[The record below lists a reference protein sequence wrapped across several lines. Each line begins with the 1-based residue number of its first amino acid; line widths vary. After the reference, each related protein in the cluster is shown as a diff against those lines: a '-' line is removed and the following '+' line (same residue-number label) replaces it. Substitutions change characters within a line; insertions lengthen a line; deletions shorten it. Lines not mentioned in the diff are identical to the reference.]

1 MEFDKPYKRETFI
14 SFLQQFLPED
24 ASLKIHKKI
33 TPSFQTHF
41 ASSVTDLGSV
51 ESLNLKIYEIKHRS
65 VHDARVGLSKD
76 AFRILSEEAEERALV
91 IFVPED
97 SNDVYRF
104 SFIELSLECTEKG
117 SLRTSYSNP
126 RRYSYKLGTGIAYH
140 TPNKYLNQ
148 AGRVS
153 SAEDLKKRFSVEIL
167 TKEFYS
173 ELSDWYAW
181 AVKILRFPNNLK
193 DSQDQEKYNHEAA
206 IRLITRLIFVWFL
219 KQRHLVPSEFFDE
232 DFLSEKILKNFS
244 PNLQDLAGKS
254 WDSIY
259 YKAVLQN
266 LFFAM
271 LNCPLTQEGQNALT
285 ERRFRESTLKGGAP
299 KPDNES
305 SKIMRHKDLFKDPAA
320 FLHLSNSTV
329 PFLNG
334 GLFDCLDDSSSELYL
349 DGFSDDPKVHSE
361 LIVPDFLFFGEEAGK
376 NIDLSEWY
384 GDSKK
389 KKVSARG
396 LIDILKRY
404 NFTVEENTPFDQ
416 DISLDP
422 ELLGKVF
429 ENLLAAYNPETQ
441 VSARKQ
447 TGSFYTPREIVQFM
461 VNESLI
467 SYLKRTV
474 GAEFE
479 SEFRK
484 LIQVEDSVIN
494 LSEPQKRAI
503 VKALFNCKVLDP
515 ACGSGAFPVGM
526 LQQMVHILQQLDRSN
541 SYWKKLLVEK
551 ATEETSKAYEV
562 DREEE
567 RRELLADIERSF
579 NESLN
584 MPDYARKLYLIENCI
599 FGVDIQPIAIQI
611 AKLRFFIAL
620 VVDQKT
626 NSEPCKNFGIRPLP
640 NLEAKFVAADSL
652 KSLDRHESDLFD
664 LNEIQ
669 DKQDQLKL
677 AKHKIFG
684 AKTLKTKKKY
694 KQKVNELRKELAQS
708 LLRNNF
714 INNIEAEELAS
725 WDMFDQNTCAPFF
738 DPEWMFGIKDGFD
751 IVLGNP
757 PYIQLQ
763 ANKGALATK
772 YEDCGFDAFA
782 RTGDIYCLFYNR
794 GTELLCQDGALCF
807 ITSNKWMR
815 AAYGEKLRNFL
826 KKETN
831 PSLLLDF
838 GGIQVFESATVDTNI
853 LLLTKSKYEN
863 STNCVTLNG
872 KSLSCYK
879 DLSDFFQ
886 QNKIPL
892 NLNTVNRWVVLSSIE
907 VSINKKIASVGIPL
921 KNWNIKIY
929 RGVLTGFNE
938 AFIISGTKREE
949 ILNNCKTEEE
959 KERTAELIRPILR
972 GRDIQRFDFHWAG
985 LYLIATFPSRH
996 YDINHLPAL
1005 KAHLL
1010 SFGIEKLEQTGC
1022 EHLVK
1027 GKKIKARKKTNNKWF
1042 ETQDSISYWE
1052 DFLKPKIVW
1061 PRLMRIS
1068 KTQDNTFPRF
1078 AYVEKEMFTVD
1089 SLCFFTGKDLELL
1102 CEVLNSDYAAYYF
1115 LKNVATLDSGGVQMR
1130 QQYVEHIPIP
1140 PLEKGK
1146 NVFDAFCFTKEEV
1159 RFIKDTVT
1167 ELIAIAQSN

>member
-334 GLFDCLDDSSSELYL
+334 GLFDCLDDSSYELYL

-879 DLSDFFQ
+879 DLSDFVKHNCTKSNFNTSTSWLVLDSIEMNIK
-886 QNKIPL
+886 NKID
-892 NLNTVNRWVVLSSIE
+892 
-907 VSINKKIASVGIPL
+907 KIGVPL
-921 KNWNIKIY
+921 KDWDIQINYGIK
-929 RGVLTGFNE
+929 TGCNE
-938 AFIISGTKREE
+938 AFIINNEKREE
-949 ILNNCKTEEE
+949 ILLNCLTEEE
-959 KERTAELIRPILR
+959 RKITAEIIRPILR
-972 GRDIQRFDFHWAG
+972 GRDIERYGYKWEDTW
-985 LYLIATFPSRH
+985 LINTHNGIKGKGKRVHVEDLPS
-996 YDINHLPAL
+996 I
-1005 KAHLL
+1005 KAHLDQYLTKL
-1010 SFGIEKLEQTGC
+1010 SRRAD
-1022 EHLVK
+1022 K
-1027 GKKIKARKKTNNKWF
+1027 GDTPYNLRNCAYLDHF
-1042 ETQDSISYWE
+1042 S
-1052 DFLKPKIVW
+1052 KPKIMWKRVGSI
-1061 PRLMRIS
+1061 L
-1068 KTQDNTFPRF
+1068 RF
-1078 AYVEKEMFTVD
+1078 SYDKEGHFGLD
-1089 SLCFFTGKDLELL
+1089 STCFAIGEHLEFLVCL
-1102 CEVLNSDYAAYYF
+1102 LNSPMGHYLLRNAPKTGTGD
-1115 LKNVATLDSGGVQMR
+1115 LLISVQA
-1130 QQYVEHIPIP
+1130 VEPILAP
-1140 PLEKGK
+1140 KPEDTSIYERYLANGLF
-1146 NVFDAFCFTKEEV
+1146 NEE
-1159 RFIKDTVT
+1159 T
-1167 ELIAIAQSN
+1167 EREINKAIYELYDLTDEEISLIEQSQLTP